1 MVLDDYLLLLHV
13 ARLGWYKDN
22 SLMTSSSQIIGSMR
36 FNGVEIILRNK
47 KKEDIKIKLE
57 ESLVDLKIRDKKH

>member
-1 MVLDDYLLLLHV
+1 M
-13 ARLGWYKDN
+13 LGWYKDY
-22 SLMTSSSQIIGSMR
+22 SLMTSSIQIIGSMR

-57 ESLVDLKIRDKKH
+57 ESLSDLKVKDK